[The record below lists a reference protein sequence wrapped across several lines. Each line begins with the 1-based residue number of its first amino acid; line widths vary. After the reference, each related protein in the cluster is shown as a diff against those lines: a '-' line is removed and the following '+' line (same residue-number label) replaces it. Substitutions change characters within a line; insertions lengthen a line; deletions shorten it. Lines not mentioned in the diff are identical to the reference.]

1 MQQLTIALDEDVAR
15 WARHRAG
22 EQEVPVARLVSE
34 VLRSR
39 MLQEEDLD
47 GESFRMVTS
56 GAEERRTATVQLRRQ
71 AVR

>member
-1 MQQLTIALDEDVAR
+1 MQQLTITLDDDVAR

-39 MLQEEDLD
+39 MIQEDDLD
-47 GESFRMVTS
+47 GEGFRQK
-56 GAEERRTATVQLRRQ
+56 ATVQLRVAR
-71 AVR
+71 